1 MQKLNFLVKIKQK
14 GQKIFV
20 FIKKETE
27 EFSLFFIKNT
37 KEKGL
42 LKLSSKTQNFI
53 DWAKDFSEDF
63 IKRFRYALYQ
73 YVLKNYT
80 EKEFSFEFAYA
91 N

>member
-1 MQKLNFLVKIKQK
+1 MKKLNCSVKIKQK

-27 EFSLFFIKNT
+27 EFSLFFIKNI

-42 LKLSSKTQNFI
+42 LKLSSKTQKFI

-73 YVLKNYT
+73 YILKNHT
-80 EKEFSFEFAYA
+80 ENNFVFEFAYA